1 VEDKSLKKRGLL
13 IFCMLFI
20 MLLSIPAY
28 AETNEEF
35 VEKDA
40 LRWSEVELATESDA
54 THSSSYRQAS
64 RGLVIAAGIVQI
76 SNEGKGVLGVY
87 AETLS
92 HTYADEIA
100 MTIYLDVMESEPDS
114 DEEDWHT
121 VNYYTYSWTKEDAP
135 NEELNA
141 VSVSFDI
148 HGLER
153 GRYYRLRGAHYVYSG
168 DYFEGRT
175 SRTAFIPLN

>member
-1 VEDKSLKKRGLL
+1 MKKRGILF
-13 IFCMLFI
+13 FCMLFI
-20 MLLSIPAY
+20 MLLSIPAC
-28 AETNEEF
+28 ANTNEEI
-35 VEKDA
+35 VD
-40 LRWSEVELATESDA
+40 EVELATESDA
-54 THSSSYRQAS
+54 TQSSSYHQAS

-100 MTIYLDVMESEPDS
+100 MTIYLDVMDSETDS

-121 VNYYTYSWTKEDAP
+121 VNYYTYSWTKEDAL
-135 NEELNA
+135 NKELNA